1 MLRDN
6 GVWAESLKKPQSAL
20 VTEGIERMTPEGIV
34 TRDGVLHE
42 VDIIV
47 YATGFQAS
55 EFLEPLKITG
65 LNGTDL
71 HEYWGGDAKAFAGLT
86 VPNFPNLFIIT
97 GPNTGHVVNGSL
109 YSMIEYGVEYILESL
124 RLIIENDLKGL
135 DLKQEVLDEF
145 VAGLDAANATKAW
158 GHPSVHTWYK
168 NKFGRVSQ
176 IWPHPVAGL
185 LEDHPHR
192 EPRRLQPAG
201 MSAAAAEPLAGLRAG
216 EAVYVTEVDDG
227 VVCVRGVR
235 YGERLDPSDRFSALG
250 DPSPERPQA
259 AATVF
264 PQSPGSLDWL
274 LGPALSRMPQS
285 EDSFLLDIWA
295 PEGAKDLPVLVF
307 LPGGAFIS
315 GAGNVRWYDGA
326 RLAREGGAVVVTV
339 NYRLGALGL
348 LGGAGGAGNAGARPW
363 PRNLGAGDILQALT
377 WIHRNIAAFGGNP
390 GATTLAGHSAGAWY
404 AYVLSFAEQARGL
417 FNRTALFSL
426 PWQPPLNAAEFAERY
441 RLFAAALGGGDDGGD
456 GAPESTEST
465 ATAEAVLAAQAAVSR
480 AYAGRGLGL
489 MPAADGEL
497 VPAWAMDFE
506 RAAAAMHVDAL
517 LLSSTDDEAAAFLH
531 ALPVPAVG
539 PEQLAGFVGAHFE
552 APAEALSFID
562 ARHPAAT
569 DHAKLVEAMSLHQ
582 FRLAATEL
590 AGRADEAG
598 IPTTLLRFS
607 VRSRLDGAGS
617 PHCFELPFLFGNR
630 AGLAGCADARGVPR
644 RCLRR
649 GVGPAAAAPARLRRR
664 RRAADARGPRRAA
677 LRSEEPG
684 AVCRDRNRRRG
695 RRRRA

>member
-1 MLRDN
+1 
-6 GVWAESLKKPQSAL
+6 
-20 VTEGIERMTPEGIV
+20 
-34 TRDGVLHE
+34 
-42 VDIIV
+42 
-47 YATGFQAS
+47 
-55 EFLEPLKITG
+55 
-65 LNGTDL
+65 
-71 HEYWGGDAKAFAGLT
+71 
-86 VPNFPNLFIIT
+86 
-97 GPNTGHVVNGSL
+97 
-109 YSMIEYGVEYILESL
+109 
-124 RLIIENDLKGL
+124 
-135 DLKQEVLDEF
+135 
-145 VAGLDAANATKAW
+145 
-158 GHPSVHTWYK
+158 
-168 NKFGRVSQ
+168 
-176 IWPHPVAGL
+176 
-185 LEDHPHR
+185 
-192 EPRRLQPAG
+192 
-201 MSAAAAEPLAGLRAG
+201 MSTAAEPLAGLRAG
-216 EAVYVTEVDDG
+216 EATYVTEVDDG

-235 YGERLDPSDRFSALG
+235 YGQRLDPLDRFSALG

-259 AATVF
+259 PATVF

-295 PEGAKDLPVLVF
+295 PVGAKGLPVLVF

-348 LGGAGGAGNAGARPW
+348 LNGAGGAA
-363 PRNLGAGDILQALT
+363 NLGAGDILQALT
-377 WIHRNIAAFGGNP
+377 WVQRNITAFGGNP
-390 GATTLAGHSAGAWY
+390 GAVTLAGHSAGAWY

-417 FNRTALFSL
+417 FCRTALFSL
-426 PWQPPLNAAEFAERY
+426 PWQPPLNAAEFAQRY
-441 RLFAAALGGGDDGGD
+441 ELFAAALGG
-456 GAPESTEST
+456 APE
-465 ATAEAVLAAQAAVSR
+465 ATAPVGAVLAAQAAVSR

-497 VPAWAMDFE
+497 VPPWAMDFE

-552 APAEALSFID
+552 APAEAASFIN

-590 AGRADEAG
+590 AGRAGEAG
-598 IPTTLLRFS
+598 IPATLLRFS
-607 VRSRLDGAGS
+607 VRSRFDGAGS

-630 AGLAGCADARGVPR
+630 QDWQDAPMLEGFPGDVFDAVSDGLRPLLLGFVAGGVPR
-644 RCLRR
+644 TPEGHAVPCFDPAVPALYAVTETGGGATGVEPELR
-649 GVGPAAAAPARLRRR
+649 
-664 RRAADARGPRRAA
+664 PRR
-677 LRSEEPG
+677 
-684 AVCRDRNRRRG
+684 
-695 RRRRA
+695 